1 MEKLARFLKGHLLL
15 CLLFRASKQRNQ
27 PGALMTQMKERIL
40 CSVEQAIIAAQ
51 FLKKDESLSF
61 IEQCAER
68 IVHCFQAGG
77 KLMIAGNGGS
87 LCDAMHFAEELSGLY
102 REKRPALAAMALSD
116 QGLMSCIANDIGY
129 DKVFARGVE
138 ALGKKE
144 DLFIALTT
152 SGNSANLIE
161 AVLSAKTK
169 GMGTIA
175 FLGRSGGKMK
185 GMCDLEFIVDGFP
198 YSDRVQEAHMAAI
211 HIIIE
216 MVEGCLF
223 PQLCIKEE
231 ICCL

>member
-1 MEKLARFLKGHLLL
+1 MSRM
-15 CLLFRASKQRNQ
+15 RD
-27 PGALMTQMKERIL
+27 RIL
-40 CSVEQAIIAAQ
+40 CSVEQAIVAAQ
-51 FLKKDESLSF
+51 TLKNDDSLSF
-61 IEQCAER
+61 MESCAHK
-68 IVHCFQAGG
+68 IVDCLQSGG

-144 DLFIALTT
+144 DIFIALTT

-161 AVLSAKTK
+161 AVSSAKAK
-169 GMGTIA
+169 GMQTIA

-216 MVEGCLF
+216 MVEGRLF
-223 PQLCIKEE
+223 PELCVKEE
-231 ICCL
+231 MCCT